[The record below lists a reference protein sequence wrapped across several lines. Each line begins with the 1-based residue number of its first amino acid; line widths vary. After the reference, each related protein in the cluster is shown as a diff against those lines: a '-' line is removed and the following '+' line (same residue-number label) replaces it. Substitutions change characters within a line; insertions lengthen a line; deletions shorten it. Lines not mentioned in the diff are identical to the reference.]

1 MKYISSSDLKDA
13 YEIEQFNKF
22 WDEVRS
28 SEAVVVSV
36 SDNSD
41 LYELSD
47 SSILVVLSENLND
60 KMIIF
65 DKQDSNRIINKISNI

>member
-22 WDEVRS
+22 WDDVRS
-28 SEAVVVSV
+28 NEAVVVSV